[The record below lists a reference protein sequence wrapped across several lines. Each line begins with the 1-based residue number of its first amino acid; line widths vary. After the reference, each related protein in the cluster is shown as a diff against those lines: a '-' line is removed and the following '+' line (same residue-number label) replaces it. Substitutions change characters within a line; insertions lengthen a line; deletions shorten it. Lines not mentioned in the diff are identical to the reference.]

1 MTRHPP
7 VVLASSSVY
16 RRDLLRRV
24 LKDFECI
31 STDVP
36 EDAEAG
42 ELPQLMALRLA
53 ELKARAGAAVRPEA
67 IVIGSDQ
74 VPTIDGRI
82 LRKPGDRERAARQL
96 RECSSQAVRFL
107 TAVVVLS
114 PGAEPE
120 RHVDETIVIFR
131 SLNDDEITRYVDAE
145 QPFDCAGSF
154 KVEGLGIALFDRIES
169 RDPTALQGLPMIWLS
184 SCLNRLGIQLP

>member
-1 MTRHPP
+1 MTAHPP

-24 LKDFECI
+24 LTRFECA
-31 STDVP
+31 SPAVP
-36 EDAEAG
+36 EDAELG

-53 ELKARAGAAVRPEA
+53 ELKARACAATRPDA

-74 VPTIDGRI
+74 VPTLDGRI
-82 LRKPGDRERAARQL
+82 LRKPEDRERAILQL
-96 RECSSQAVRFL
+96 KECSSQAVRFL

-114 PGAEPE
+114 PSAGAE
-120 RHVDETIVIFR
+120 RHVDETVVRFR
-131 SLNDDEITRYVDAE
+131 ALNDDEIERYVDAE

-154 KVEGLGIALFDRIES
+154 KVEGLGIALFERIES
-169 RDPTALQGLPMIWLS
+169 QDPTALQGLPMIWLS
-184 SCLNRLGIQLP
+184 GCLNRLGVSVP